1 MAHLEWEY
9 DPAPEST
16 AIGRLRDRY
25 QMFVGGRFVDGRGD
39 DVKTINPATE
49 EPLASVS
56 TASTSDIDD
65 AVRAARAAYVGP
77 WSRLTAVQRGTFLF
91 RIARG
96 IAERS
101 RELAVIETLDNG
113 KPIKESRDVDVPTAS
128 AHFFHHAGWADKL
141 THAGYGPAVRPLG
154 VAGQVIP
161 WNFPL
166 LMAAWKIAPALA
178 AGNTVV
184 IKPAETTPLS
194 ILVLAEIIADADLPP
209 GVVNIVTG
217 AGDIGATLV
226 NHPGIDKVAFTGST
240 EVGKQIQASLAG
252 TGRRLTL
259 ELGGKAANIIFDDA
273 PIDQAVE
280 GIVNGIFFNQGHV
293 CCAGS
298 RLLVQESVA
307 DEVIAKLQARIATLR
322 VGDPMDKNTD
332 VGAINSAGQL
342 STIRSLTAA
351 GDDEGA
357 IRWTSP
363 CPLPDRGF
371 FFAPTVFTNV
381 SQSMRI
387 AREEIFGPVLSVL
400 TFRTPDEAITK
411 ANNTPYGL
419 SAGVWTEKGSRIL
432 GMASALRAGVVW
444 ANTFNRF
451 DPTAAF
457 GGYKESGFGRE
468 GGRSGLAAY
477 LDTDDEPRAIDAG
490 KLDPTSADTLLAEAA
505 ESVLAELL
513 TEPESLAEA
522 VALSRVVRRSA
533 ERRESAPATDD
544 PPPAGP
550 PQRSDR
556 VAVTKTY
563 KLFVGGAFPR
573 SESGR
578 TYPATGGVGGSIR
591 ANVAQGSRKD
601 ARDAVI
607 AARKA
612 FGTWSRATAYNRGQ
626 VLYRVAEML
635 EGRRSEFV
643 DLLGGGPANDR
654 VVNAAIDRWVHYA
667 GWTDKLASAFG
678 SANPVAGPF
687 FSFSTPEPTGVV
699 VAVAPPDD
707 PLLGLI
713 SVLAPI
719 ITSGN
724 SCVLLASHAA
734 PLAAVTLA
742 EVLATSDVPGG
753 VVNILTGDPLEMA
766 PHLAAHADVNALDLT
781 GVSPAAR
788 AELER
793 AAAGTV
799 KRVYSPGPQDFLRPP
814 GTARLRAFL
823 EIKTV
828 WHPTGAVSLAGGGG
842 Y

>member
-1 MAHLEWEY
+1 A
-9 DPAPEST
+9 
-16 AIGRLRDRY
+16 
-25 QMFVGGRFVDGRGD
+25 
-39 DVKTINPATE
+39 
-49 EPLASVS
+49 
-56 TASTSDIDD
+56 
-65 AVRAARAAYVGP
+65 
-77 WSRLTAVQRGTFLF
+77 QRGTYLF

-101 RELAVIETLDNG
+101 RELAVVETLDNG
-113 KPIKESRDVDVPTAS
+113 KPIKESRDVDIPIAS

-209 GVVNIVTG
+209 GVVNVVTG
-217 AGDIGATLV
+217 AGDIGAALV

-252 TGRRLTL
+252 TGRKLTL

-332 VGAINSAGQL
+332 VGAINSATQL
-342 STIRSLTAA
+342 ATIRSLTEA
-351 GDDEGA
+351 GDAEGA
-357 IRWTSP
+357 VRWTSP
-363 CPLPDRGF
+363 CPVPDRGF
-371 FFAPTVFTNV
+371 YFAPTLFTNV

-400 TFRTPDEAITK
+400 TFRTPDEALLK
-411 ANNTPYGL
+411 ANNTSYGL

-451 DPTAAF
+451 DPTASF

-468 GGRSGLAAY
+468 GGRAGLAAY
-477 LDTDDEPRAIDAG
+477 LDTDDEPSGLDGRSTDPADA
-490 KLDPTSADTLLAEAA
+490 DALLAEAA

-513 TEPESLAEA
+513 TEPASPAEA
-522 VALSRVVRRSA
+522 AALSDVVRRSA
-533 ERRESAPATDD
+533 ERHGPAAAAAGS
-544 PPPAGP
+544 PKPAA
-550 PQRSDR
+550 SDR
-556 VAVTKTY
+556 VTVTKTY
-563 KLFVGGAFPR
+563 KLFIGGAFPR

-578 TYPATGGVGGSIR
+578 TYPASGGVDRSIT

-601 ARDAVI
+601 ARDAVE

-612 FGTWSRATAYNRGQ
+612 FGSWSRATAYNRGQ

-635 EGRRSEFV
+635 EGRRAEFV
-643 DLLGGGPANDR
+643 DLLGGGPANER
-654 VVNAAIDRWVHYA
+654 VVNATIDRWVHYA
-667 GWTDKLASAFG
+667 GWTDKLAQVFG

-707 PLLGLI
+707 PLLGLVG
-713 SVLAPI
+713 VLASI

-724 SCVLLASHAA
+724 TCVLLASHAA
-734 PLAAVTLA
+734 PLPSVTLA

-766 PHLAAHADVNALDLT
+766 PHLAAHADVNGLDLT
-781 GVSPAAR
+781 GVAPAAR
-788 AELER
+788 ADLER

-799 KRVYSPGPQDFLRPP
+799 KRVYSPGPQDFFRPP